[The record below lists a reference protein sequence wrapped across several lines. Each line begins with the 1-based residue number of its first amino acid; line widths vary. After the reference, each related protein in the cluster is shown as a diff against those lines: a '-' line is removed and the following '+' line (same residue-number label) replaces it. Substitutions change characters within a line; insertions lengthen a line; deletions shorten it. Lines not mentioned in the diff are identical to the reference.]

1 MHTRLLPIALATGL
15 LVSACGGGSNSEP
28 IVTSQPAVSSVTGLP
43 LNCGDYTRISQGAYV
58 GASVPFGTYG
68 TGKPYTS
75 CINITPTAQG
85 VAFEAKWNTPPNTV
99 NLQEV
104 IYGLKGGYTSS
115 NGVLPRKAA
124 DITALT
130 VSYDAQVTVTQGIG
144 DLSVE
149 SWLTTGPTAGCLTPQ
164 CGVMVELFVNLQ
176 TSWNPDYRG
185 LPMVTVDGRDWYM
198 RAGSTKETNATP
210 VTNTYAE
217 PKPNGGTF
225 QFHVGFLPVKNLPNQ
240 AQIDMKKF
248 YNYLVSANVLPNTLY
263 FSNVEFMLES
273 NGAAGELRVNNL
285 VIEVK

>member
-1 MHTRLLPIALATGL
+1 
-15 LVSACGGGSNSEP
+15 
-28 IVTSQPAVSSVTGLP
+28 
-43 LNCGDYTRISQGAYV
+43 
-58 GASVPFGTYG
+58 
-68 TGKPYTS
+68 
-75 CINITPTAQG
+75 
-85 VAFEAKWNTPPNTV
+85 
-99 NLQEV
+99 
-104 IYGLKGGYTSS
+104 
-115 NGVLPRKAA
+115 
-124 DITALT
+124 
-130 VSYDAQVTVTQGIG
+130 
-144 DLSVE
+144 
-149 SWLTTGPTAGCLTPQ
+149 
-164 CGVMVELFVNLQ
+164 
-176 TSWNPDYRG
+176 
-185 LPMVTVDGRDWYM
+185 MVTVDGRDWYM